1 MSRKSTREQLLAE
14 LGDEVRAS
22 QRVTDVHDDVL
33 CELLGINRTDARCL
47 DILDQSG
54 RMTAGQLAT
63 ASALSTGAVTA
74 VVDRL
79 ERAGYARRVSDPAD
93 RRRVVVEPTPA
104 ARERSWELMG
114 PLAEEGARLAEPYSD
129 EQLQMFLDF
138 TRLARG
144 VQERHTEWLRE
155 RLRERE
161 SGAVKAP

>member
-1 MSRKSTREQLLAE
+1 MSRSSTREQLLAE

-22 QRVTDVHDDVL
+22 QRTTDVHDDVL

-47 DILDQSG
+47 DILDQNG
-54 RMTAGQLAT
+54 PMTAGQLAT

-114 PLAEEGARLAEPYSD
+114 SLAAEGARLAEPYSD
-129 EQLQMFLDF
+129 EQLRMFIDF
-138 TRLARG
+138 ARLGRG
-144 VQERHTEWLRE
+144 IQERHTEWLRE
-155 RLRERE
+155 RLHERKD
-161 SGAVKAP
+161 SATGR